1 MGKSLLTRE
10 ELLDL
15 DRTLIEMYSFF
26 RDLRSKSPTAQW
38 IHYPSVPAEFGE
50 SLTIYCVE
58 NFFGKGWTARL
69 GTKRDESDVVLERL
83 GEQRTVE
90 VKTTGQTS
98 FQEFKPKDLAAD
110 FLVWMDFGDRY
121 IKGSGKLDIYILR
134 NPGVYFS
141 NPLRLKLHDFFKRTE
156 GCQDLKHIEVQS
168 LRDLLNFDS
177 LPLKCC

>member
-1 MGKSLLTRE
+1 MGKGLLTRE

-15 DRTLIEMYSFF
+15 DRILIETYSFF
-26 RDLRSKSPTAQW
+26 RDLRSKSPAAQW

-50 SLTIYCVE
+50 SLTVHCVE
-58 NFFGKGWTARL
+58 GFFGKGWIARL
-69 GTKRDESDVVLERL
+69 GIKHNESDVILERP

-98 FQEFKPKDLAAD
+98 FQEFKPKDLSAD

-121 IKGSGKLDIYILR
+121 IKGGGKLDIYILR

-141 NPLRLKLHDFFKRTE
+141 KPLRLKLHDFFKRTE
-156 GCQDLKHIEVQS
+156 GCQDLEHIEAQS
-168 LRDLLNFDS
+168 LHNLLNFN
-177 LPLKCC
+177 L